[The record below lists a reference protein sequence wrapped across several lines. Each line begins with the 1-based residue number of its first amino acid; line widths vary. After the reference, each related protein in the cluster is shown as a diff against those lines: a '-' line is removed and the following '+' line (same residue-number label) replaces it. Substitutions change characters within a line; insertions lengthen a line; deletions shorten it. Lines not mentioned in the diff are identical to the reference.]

1 MLQRCMPS
9 STPSPLHLVCRRR
22 GAVYRI
28 RANPLHQ
35 QKRQQSSC
43 SNNRHRKITVI
54 PFRQKD
60 QPLHYKNIPFCVEE
74 LDLKSKK
81 DLLEIH
87 KTVRNLKERKNLPS
101 DFIEN
106 LFLCTRKFVRSL
118 LPHEF
123 VRIYKTMVV
132 VGKKDRELNLLMH
145 QQMKRIHANFD
156 VASISKLFQL
166 FTFSRAKP
174 VHLIKVL
181 AETFL
186 RRLQGEVVHPGDS
199 TQSARSA
206 KAAAPTAAP
215 TPAAPVQPW
224 HVREL
229 VAIFCFFRID
239 SKKHTQSI
247 FHLCTPWV
255 AKNVRRL
262 TPKDVTIILYS
273 SVHLGRQDPI
283 LLSAVVKHVAFKGD
297 SFQFFQLAIILN
309 CFAKLGEKNNKLC
322 RVVCEQVKRRMRP
335 APPPEVATPAVLP
348 DEVVEMGPTGVEGG
362 CVASALGGRVASP
375 AANLSSGCAID
386 HESDST
392 VVLRHNGGKASTGG
406 PPQPKD
412 VSVLLNALVKLEH
425 YDNATFNCLIP
436 FIVNHARKF
445 SPQSLSNLVHAY
457 SQMQIKN
464 TLMLA
469 KISEEC
475 IIKMKKFKNREM
487 SNLASSL
494 VRLNVRDKVL
504 FTYMID
510 EFLYRATIG
519 VKYKSYQFDVLSLQ
533 QLAYSFSKVGLSD
546 EKVYVVL
553 HRLLL
558 RRISQ
563 LRKGAS
569 RGGSSA
575 ALAAGNT
582 GELLGQPLWQRSDGG
597 GAQFDFLCLT
607 TLVKSYAA
615 TQMKPKHLSHFV
627 SYIIREKKKKKELLS
642 NQSLCCLVYGLAK
655 LKLPD
660 RKIHQL
666 LLKEGTERVDTMKP
680 FQAVLLLYSFSKL
693 RVYSRMF
700 VKRAVQLCS
709 RHIHQLTL
717 ADLSL
722 ACYSLSNLLYRD
734 AIFLYKAS
742 NVILLNHLE
751 LERTNVCQLFNSLT
765 KLCFY
770 YKPVYQLVLQRMVLC
785 MHDLGEKELAN
796 LALSFAYYFHAA
808 RLSRCEGLSEEKPSG
823 EKQKESLSEESPSEE
838 SPSERRLALS
848 QPELLFRNELNIFF
862 NLIFLLN
869 EKHRQQ
875 MSLISIQ
882 QLQVVDLHLRAFFPK
897 YCHFPAFLKTFF
909 LKVRSVKR
917 SVDDYLILSSKT
929 HRNVSRFLSLVG
941 VAHRSEVQFGP
952 YQLDIVVDFLQG
964 GSKLGA
970 GFPSGGG
977 PRVDHS
983 KVEEHFKMDDHP
995 NVDAMYQTKTL
1006 EGKNPLAEG
1015 THPERPQAYPVLQ
1028 KRVKKNILVEVDG
1041 VSHFYKESH
1050 SRTINSIIK
1059 KFILQK
1065 CGWHI
1070 IHIPYQEWN
1079 QCVDFRRKVLYALQ
1093 VLRQILRINREDI
1106 SVGDFLHLRGSHPP
1120 VQGHTCRAAAHR
1132 RAAHAHAT
1140 NNEEQVTSVEAER
1153 LTTST
1158 LDEVKRGANRMDT
1171 DTPHFYTVS
1180 EEELFRNQTKNRSR
1194 HQKGLMEKM
1203 HQGNQLSYHFNVA
1216 HQGGSADG
1224 EEVASGTDELSPR
1237 VRP

>member
-1 MLQRCMPS
+1 MLQRCMTS

-206 KAAAPTAAP
+206 KAAAP
-215 TPAAPVQPW
+215 PAAPVQPW

-533 QLAYSFSKVGLSD
+533 QLAYSFS
-546 EKVYVVL
+546 
-553 HRLLL
+553 
-558 RRISQ
+558 
-563 LRKGAS
+563 
-569 RGGSSA
+569 
-575 ALAAGNT
+575 
-582 GELLGQPLWQRSDGG
+582 
-597 GAQFDFLCLT
+597 
-607 TLVKSYAA
+607 
-615 TQMKPKHLSHFV
+615 KPKHLSHFV